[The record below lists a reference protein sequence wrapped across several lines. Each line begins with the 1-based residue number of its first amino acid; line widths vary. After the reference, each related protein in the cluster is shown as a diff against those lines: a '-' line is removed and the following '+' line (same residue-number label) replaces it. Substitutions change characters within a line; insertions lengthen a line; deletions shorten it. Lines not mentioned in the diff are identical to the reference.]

1 MPPESKG
8 PATLYVAL
16 GGDDNGG
23 GRNHLADA
31 WPQVLFR
38 TALPPTATFVNLSTP
53 RTGAAEILTNE
64 IQPALALR
72 PDIVT
77 ITVLDD
83 AERGTAPGL
92 VESDLM
98 RIVTELRVN
107 RKTKI
112 FIGTIPD
119 GAAAPAATQALDQA
133 ITRVAAESAVTVVDL
148 HAVTGS
154 DDESTAAHIAR
165 SFAAALRVSR

>member
-1 MPPESKG
+1 VPPESKA

-38 TALPPTATFVNLSTP
+38 TALPPTASFVNLSNP
-53 RTGAAEILTNE
+53 RSGAAEILTRE
-64 IQPALALR
+64 VQPAVALR

-77 ITVLDD
+77 ITILDD
-83 AERGTAPGL
+83 AERGTDPGL
-92 VESDLM
+92 VELDLM
-98 RIVTELRVN
+98 RIVRELRTN
-107 RKTKI
+107 GKTEI

-119 GAAAPAATQALDQA
+119 GTAAPIALHS
-133 ITRVAAESAVTVVDL
+133 VA
-148 HAVTGS
+148 GS
-154 DDESTAAHIAR
+154 DDETTAAHIAR
-165 SFAAALRVSR
+165 SFAAALRVAR